1 MPHAEQWARTRV
13 RTSRQVRRG
22 AWYRVLRAT
31 ALEGVLE
38 VNRRPVTVPRTFLQ
52 ILPFRPTMW
61 SVVTRL
67 PNAQHPPASWGST
80 YGVCPSCSAR
90 APPCQHRAQRVSPRC
105 RVVSPDAGEAARGC
119 VVGAGENVE
128 PPRAARRRAD

>member
-1 MPHAEQWARTRV
+1 
-13 RTSRQVRRG
+13 VRRG

-31 ALEGVLE
+31 PLEGVLE

-67 PNAQHPPASWGST
+67 PNAQHPPASWGAT

-90 APPCQHRAQRVSPRC
+90 ASLGQHAARLVCPRC
-105 RVVSPDAGEAARGC
+105 NGLFAVAWEDSGLCVFEAREAPDARD
-119 VVGAGENVE
+119 
-128 PPRAARRRAD
+128 RATS